1 MATLKINLKY
11 LPVIAVLAI
20 VFASCS
26 GKKSNV
32 PVPAD
37 AAVVFHFDGASLN
50 SKLSWDE
57 IKSSE
62 WFKKAKEQAEKSDET
77 AQKIM
82 DNPEESGL
90 NIKSDIY
97 VFLTPRGRGGYL
109 SAVCDIKDVKKFEDF
124 LQKASKGEKVE
135 KISGL
140 SYVGD
145 DDAFLTW
152 SDKKLVFVANN
163 PDINSAGSFTGN
175 SRRYDFEKDSLLK
188 IAEEIHSL
196 KGKNSLGNN
205 SKFSSLLSEKGDIH
219 FWVNSGS
226 MYGNS
231 LGGILALTKIGSLVE
246 GNIGA
251 GTVSFEDG
259 KIVFKGKNYYNKDL
273 AAIYKKAGN
282 TSFNEDVLKKIPA
295 GDVAA
300 AMAFKFKPET
310 IKDLVTLLGVD
321 GILNMALAE
330 TGLTINDIIKATGGE
345 MVLSVS
351 DFTVA
356 EKEVKYEMGNGE
368 PYSYKT
374 TEPDAKFL
382 FATSIGD
389 KPAFDRLSEAVKDM
403 IAKKAGTDVSEEVS
417 KKMPYSVKENWF
429 VAGNDSSSMNSFG
442 NSKTEHPFISKIK
455 GHPMGGYAD
464 IQKFISGSKSSYAND
479 SVATLIAEE
488 SLKTW
493 QDIIFYGGEFTKD
506 YTEMY
511 GEINFVDKKTN
522 SLKLLNNYLGFIAI
536 KIMEQEKRKK
546 DEVKFP
552 DEEIKIDNLNTFP
565 INK

>member
-37 AAVVFHFDGASLN
+37 AALVMHIDGKSLN

-57 IKSSE
+57 VKKSE
-62 WFKKAKEQAEKSDET
+62 WFKQAYSMTEKELAKTILND
-77 AQKIM
+77 
-82 DNPEESGL
+82 PEESGVDM
-90 NIKSDIY
+90 KSDVYI
-97 VFLTPRGRGGYL
+97 FTTPRGRGGYAAIIIGL
-109 SAVCDIKDVKKFEDF
+109 KDEKKFGEF
-124 LQKASKGEKVE
+124 LMKVERGEKIETVDGMSVVSQDE
-135 KISGL
+135 NIM
-140 SYVGD
+140 
-145 DDAFLTW
+145 TW
-152 SDKKLVFVANN
+152 KDGRMVYIANN
-163 PDINSAGSFTGN
+163 PDINSGSNMLGG
-175 SRRYDFEKDSLLK
+175 SRRTYDFEKDSLLA
-188 IAEEIHSL
+188 IAKEIYNM
-196 KGKNSLGNN
+196 KGKKSLGNN
-205 SKFSSLLSEKGDIH
+205 SKFSSLLSEKGDMH

-356 EKEVKYEMGNGE
+356 EKEVKYEMGDGE

-389 KPAFDRLSEAVKDM
+389 KPSFDRLSEAIKDM
-403 IAKKAGTDVSEEVS
+403 IAKKAGVEAAGEVMN
-417 KKMPYSVKENWF
+417 KFPYSVKDNWF
-429 VAGNDSSSMNSFG
+429 VTGNNPTSMNSFG

-479 SVATLIAEE
+479 SVATLIADE

-536 KIMEQEKRKK
+536 KMMEQEKRREAEWEK
-546 DEVKFP
+546 DEWAPPVEDTVIAAPKT
-552 DEEIKIDNLNTFP
+552 K
-565 INK
+565 